1 MTNPIAQ
8 RVAFGEALVELAHQD
23 SRVLCLDGD
32 LATSTRADM
41 LADKLPDRFLEMGI
55 AEQNLFGVAAGLT
68 TLGFIPFISTFACFT
83 KRALDQIRIVIA
95 QPRTNVKFT
104 GAYSGLL
111 TGKTGKTHQ
120 VVEDIAVLRAMPNM
134 VTIVPADGIE
144 VKQAM
149 RAMVEYD
156 GPVYLRLTRD
166 PCPVV
171 TEGLA
176 PFEIGKAR
184 LLRQGKDI
192 ALIGTGEMS
201 TRALQAAEMLAH
213 EGIGAHVL
221 HVPTIKPLDED
232 AIVEA
237 AAHTGLVLTVE
248 DHSIIGG
255 LGGAVAEVLGER
267 HPTRLKRLGW
277 CDTFGESAPNE
288 PLLEKYGMAPK
299 HIAQAARQLLGFKVA

>member
-8 RVAFGEALVELAHQD
+8 RVAFAEALVELAQRD

-32 LATSTRADM
+32 LATSTRADV
-41 LADKLPDRFLEMGI
+41 LADQRPDSFLEMGI
-55 AEQNLFGVAAGLT
+55 AEQNLFGVAAGLS

-83 KRALDQIRIVIA
+83 KRALDQIRITIA

-120 VVEDIAVLRAMPNM
+120 AVEDIAVFRAMPNM
-134 VTIVPADGIE
+134 VTIVPVDGIE
-144 VKQAM
+144 VRQAM
-149 RAMVEYD
+149 HALVEYD

-171 TEGLA
+171 TAELA
-176 PFEIGKAR
+176 PFVIGQAR
-184 LLRQGKDI
+184 VLREGKDI
-192 ALIGTGEMS
+192 ALICTGEMS
-201 TRALQAAEMLAH
+201 SRCLEAAHALAQ
-213 EGIGAHVL
+213 EGINAHIL

-232 AIVEA
+232 AILDA
-237 AAHTGLVLTVE
+237 AVRTGLVLTVE

-277 CDTFGESAPNE
+277 CDTYGESAPNE
-288 PLLEKYGMAPK
+288 LLLEKYGFTPK
-299 HIAQAARQLLGFKVA
+299 HIAAQARKLLELKVA